1 MITTL
6 MNNWLAVPK
15 IDEMKEEDGYVK
27 PMKKEIVL
35 LSTTSQYAEKST
47 AHGISYIF
55 EDGRL
60 PAERFLWTIIVIAGL
75 SFRYKIQIQ
84 NPNQKKMMCIIIF
97 QLYPIY
103 LLNTFS

>member
-1 MITTL
+1 MISTL

-15 IDEMKEEDGYVK
+15 IDKMKNEDGNVK

-35 LSTTSQYAEKST
+35 LNTTSQYAEKST

-60 PAERFLWTIIVIAGL
+60 PAERFLWTIIVISGL
-75 SFRYKIQIQ
+75 SFRYTINFKTKLRKTY
-84 NPNQKKMMCIIIF
+84 NVFRLCPVF
-97 QLYPIY
+97 LY
-103 LLNTFS
+103 NRFS

>member
-1 MITTL
+1 MESTYQKIAFNIRSMFFYLIMITTL

-15 IDEMKEEDGYVK
+15 IDKMKNADGYVK
-27 PMKKEIVL
+27 PMKKETIL
-35 LSTTSQYAEKST
+35 LNTTSQYAEKST

-75 SFRYKIQIQ
+75 SFRYTIQ
-84 NPNQKKMMCIIIF
+84 
-97 QLYPIY
+97 L
-103 LLNTFS
+103 

>member
-15 IDEMKEEDGYVK
+15 IDKMKNADGYVK

-35 LSTTSQYAEKST
+35 LNTTSQYAEKST

-60 PAERFLWTIIVIAGL
+60 PAERLLWTIIVIAGL
-75 SFRYKIQIQ
+75 SFRYKIQ
-84 NPNQKKMMCIIIF
+84 
-97 QLYPIY
+97 
-103 LLNTFS
+103 T

>member
-1 MITTL
+1 MESTHQKIAFNIRSMFFYLIMITTL

-15 IDEMKEEDGYVK
+15 IDKMKNADGYVK
-27 PMKKEIVL
+27 PMKTETVL
-35 LSTTSQYAEKST
+35 LNTTSQYAEKST

-75 SFRYKIQIQ
+75 SFR
-84 NPNQKKMMCIIIF
+84 
-97 QLYPIY
+97 
-103 LLNTFS
+103 

>member
-1 MITTL
+1 MKSTIENQLAILDLCFFNPIMITTL
-6 MNNWLAVPK
+6 MNNWLVVPK
-15 IDEMKEEDGYVK
+15 IDKMKDKDGYVK

-35 LSTTSQYAEKST
+35 LNTTSQYAEKST

-75 SFRYKIQIQ
+75 SFRYK
-84 NPNQKKMMCIIIF
+84 MT
-97 QLYPIY
+97 LE
-103 LLNTFS
+103 

>member
-6 MNNWLAVPK
+6 TNNWLAVPK
-15 IDEMKEEDGYVK
+15 VDKMKEEGGYVK

-35 LSTTSQYAEKST
+35 LNTSSQYAEKST

-75 SFRYKIQIQ
+75 SFRYTIQ
-84 NPNQKKMMCIIIF
+84 
-97 QLYPIY
+97 L
-103 LLNTFS
+103 

>member
-15 IDEMKEEDGYVK
+15 VDQMKEEGGYVK

-35 LSTTSQYAEKST
+35 LNTTSQYAEKST

-75 SFRYKIQIQ
+75 SFRYAIQIQ
-84 NPNQKKMMCIIIF
+84 NPNQKKLNIF
-97 QLYPIY
+97 QLCPIY

>member
-15 IDEMKEEDGYVK
+15 IDKMKNADGYVK
-27 PMKKEIVL
+27 PMKNETVL
-35 LSTTSQYAEKST
+35 LNTTSQYAEKST

-75 SFRYKIQIQ
+75 SFRYKIQ
-84 NPNQKKMMCIIIF
+84 
-97 QLYPIY
+97 L
-103 LLNTFS
+103 